1 MPFSIL
7 HMRLVRFLRL
17 KPSSHPHISHHLPI
31 YQQPTPRDQPI
42 NWDYITA
49 GNTGPNGADTSWCR
63 GFFGKTGW
71 FFVKGVVD
79 SSNL

>member
-17 KPSSHPHISHHLPI
+17 KLHHILTYPNLPI

-42 NWDYITA
+42 NWYYITA

-63 GFFGKTGW
+63 GFFG
-71 FFVKGVVD
+71 FRVVLREG
-79 SSNL
+79 SC